1 MALGATPRAVMKLV
15 ISDGLRWTGVGVV
28 IGAVISIGI
37 LRLLERLLFEVKTHD
52 VRVFGVA
59 TTILVVVAILAA
71 WFPSRRAARID
82 PMVALRCE

>member
-1 MALGATPRAVMKLV
+1 MKLV